1 MTRCTL
7 PDSPWSFR
15 GERVTCAWLSDMTAT
30 RVSPS
35 MYKQL
40 PGGVMRG
47 HVSGITVSSRVR
59 AFDLRD
65 PACVDG
71 LSPGFQRWACHRTW
85 MPDVAATRVSA
96 SLWERYCHGG
106 GSYGGVLWVITV
118 PSRVHG
124 AIFVIHYVLTDFPQD
139 FRGERATLHGVC
151 CGRKNK
157 TCFALHAKK
166 TLPGGACS
174 TGVPVPSR
182 MHACGVS
189 TTC

>member
-1 MTRCTL
+1 ML

-71 LSPGFQRWACHRTW
+71 LSPGFQRWACHRAW

-96 SLWERYCHGG
+96 SLWERCCHGG
-106 GSYGGVLWVITV
+106 VRTM
-118 PSRVHG
+118 VHCGYHSSLSG
-124 AIFVIHYVLTDFPQD
+124 ARRD
-139 FRGERATLHGVC
+139 FRDPLCVDGLS
-151 CGRKNK
+151 
-157 TCFALHAKK
+157 
-166 TLPGGACS
+166 PGFQ
-174 TGVPVPSR
+174 R
-182 MHACGVS
+182 
-189 TTC
+189 